1 MFNQAK
7 TVNGLIVCLSDVV
20 ANTLHIAVAVAA
32 AVAVTVAVFAF
43 DLRYYT
49 AAAGS
54 LFKTLT

>member
-1 MFNQAK
+1 M
-7 TVNGLIVCLSDVV
+7 NGLIVCLSDVV
-20 ANTLHIAVAVAA
+20 ANTLHIAVAA

-43 DLRYYT
+43 DLRYYM